1 MLEGV
6 WRTHPEVVAD
16 DAWNTSEHFEDPDRL
31 LRAVTPQPAALSDL
45 RSIGFG
51 RNVEDFRERLAR
63 GLITENVTEAKVL
76 DMLLAA
82 SEVVSNAIEHGGGVE
97 DVRVGSAEGR
107 FVCEVVDRGSGFD
120 DPAAGYLAP
129 REGVGTGLWVARQLT
144 WRIEFFRS
152 PRGFTTRIWL

>member
-1 MLEGV
+1 M
-6 WRTHPEVVAD
+6 
-16 DAWNTSEHFEDPDRL
+16 
-31 LRAVTPQPAALSDL
+31 
-45 RSIGFG
+45 
-51 RNVEDFRERLAR
+51 
-63 GLITENVTEAKVL
+63 TEAKVL

-82 SEVVSNAIEHGGGVE
+82 TEVVTNAIEHGSGVE
-97 DVRVGSAEGR
+97 DVRVGRAEGR

-129 REGVGTGLWVARQLT
+129 RAGVSTGLWVARQLT